1 MTDLLE
7 GLNDASGVVWVDFAR
22 SLNVWADPPTP
33 GWGYGYGPGWR
44 NPTRTR
50 TLLYPAAV
58 PGRVE
63 QPVTIPNHLVRV
75 TEGDKWKTTFRTRYG
90 SFEWLVMPF
99 GLSNAP
105 ASFQRFMNDIFGDLL
120 NVCVIIYLDDILIYS
135 DDPKEH
141 KKHVREVFR

>member
-50 TLLYPAAV
+50 TLLYPAAT
-58 PGRVE
+58 GTRVR
-63 QPVTIPNHLVRV
+63 QPVTIPMSESPSNKPIGCPACTAGKTGWAMALAVVGLRHICMLYQGRGWG
-75 TEGDKWKTTFRTRYG
+75 EGRRR
-90 SFEWLVMPF
+90 L
-99 GLSNAP
+99 
-105 ASFQRFMNDIFGDLL
+105 
-120 NVCVIIYLDDILIYS
+120 
-135 DDPKEH
+135 
-141 KKHVREVFR
+141 